1 MSLYKWF
8 DDEETKERRKKKEEL
23 YDSLPNNE
31 KQELKKKT
39 IKEVIKKD
47 NEVQSKRGEKDDYS
61 GILHDIIEF
70 KEWLDARTYL
80 KGDIDR
86 IETWI
91 KILYK
96 KVETYSK
103 NLSKETERKALIEEF
118 RKIPPEFLEEKTRIA
133 LNKKLRGDKTN
144 NSDKYYL
151 RKLKLDIDSKLANA
165 KYYKILKR
173 IFEL

>member
-1 MSLYKWF
+1 MSIYKWF
-8 DDEETKERRKKKEEL
+8 DDEETKERRKKKEEF
-23 YDSLPNNE
+23 YDSLPKE
-31 KQELKKKT
+31 KKQELKKET
-39 IKEVIKKD
+39 IKKVIKKED
-47 NEVQSKRGEKDDYS
+47 EIQPEIGKKEYNEF
-61 GILHDIIEF
+61 LHDVIEF

-103 NLSKETERKALIEEF
+103 KLSKENERETLIEEF

-144 NSDKYYL
+144 SSDNYYL
-151 RKLKLDIDSKLANA
+151 RKLKTDIERKLAQA
-165 KYYKILKR
+165 KYYKIIMR
-173 IFEL
+173 IFEM